1 MTRPNVYALIGFV
14 TALHDLIIGSP
25 YGPSNA
31 EQDRRV
37 ARWMDAVL
45 PPTPEISDKDFPEEL
60 TKAAE

>member
-1 MTRPNVYALIGFV
+1 MTRPPHYQLIGFV

-25 YGPSNA
+25 YGPPNA

-45 PPTPEISDKDFPEEL
+45 PPTDDKEL
-60 TKAAE
+60 PRRADEGC